1 MHVSYGTSVRL
12 CSFSLLSKHSC
23 TECTDHGC
31 CVSLPKVA
39 DAYSLKAFGVSLKKN
54 YAFEEGDAE
63 FIQSTGELGA
73 DALENFVTAN
83 KMPLFIPFSQGNAE
97 LIFEAGI
104 EQQLMFIGDD
114 EALSGDA
121 FEPFKKV
128 LQRALIARFG
138 QHALDQQHGG
148 LSGCP

>member
-1 MHVSYGTSVRL
+1 MSVS
-12 CSFSLLSKHSC
+12 
-23 TECTDHGC
+23 
-31 CVSLPKVA
+31 KVA
-39 DAYSLKAFGVSLKKN
+39 AAYSLKSFGVSLMKN

-63 FIQSTGELGA
+63 FIPSVGELGA
-73 DALENFVTAN
+73 DALENFLTAN
-83 KMPLFIPFSQGNAE
+83 KMPLFIPFSQSNAD

-128 LQRALIARFG
+128 LQRSWGGGGGGGIPALL
-138 QHALDQQHGG
+138 QHLHRGF
-148 LSGCP
+148 SGCP